1 MTETIPVE
9 VFRGALLS
17 VLDEMF
23 QRGDDVVLDQGD
35 ALFETLATL
44 DMSQATRPIGVGGS
58 SVASLAHHL
67 WTMLD
72 QLNRA
77 GGPEPPAPTDWGA
90 SWHRLDI
97 RDEAGWQALVTDLRL
112 AFETLRGVTVSTQR
126 WEAPW
131 VDGAL
136 ALVAHASYH
145 VGEVRRSLAIL
156 RQAKGDA
163 VGS

>member
-1 MTETIPVE
+1 MAETIPVE
-9 VFRGALLS
+9 VFRGALLA

-23 QRGDDVVLDQGD
+23 ERGNDLVLDPGD

-44 DMSQATRPIGVGGS
+44 DATQATRPIGEGES
-58 SVASLAHHL
+58 SIAALVHHL

-77 GGPEPPAPTDWGA
+77 GGSKPPAPTDWGA
-90 SWHRLDI
+90 SWHRLSIETDADW
-97 RDEAGWQALVTDLRL
+97 RTLVADLRR
-112 AFETLRGVTVSTQR
+112 AFDTLRGVAASTER
-126 WEAPW
+126 WDAHW

-145 VGEVRRSLAIL
+145 IGEVRRSLAVL
-156 RQAKGDA
+156 RETAPA
-163 VGS
+163 SP

>member
-1 MTETIPVE
+1 MTETISVE
-9 VFRGALLS
+9 VFQGALLA

-23 QRGDDVVLDQGD
+23 ERGSDLVLDPGD

-44 DMSQATRPIGVGGS
+44 DIQQATRPIGEGGS
-58 SVASLAHHL
+58 SVSALVHHL

-77 GGPEPPAPTDWGA
+77 GGSEPPTPTDWGA
-90 SWHRLDI
+90 SWHRLSIETDGDW
-97 RDEAGWQALVTDLRL
+97 RAVVADLRR
-112 AFETLRGVTVSTQR
+112 AFDTLRGVVASTER
-126 WEAPW
+126 WDAPW

-145 VGEVRRSLAIL
+145 IGEVRRSLAVL
-156 RQAKGDA
+156 REYAPA
-163 VGS
+163 PP